1 MNGYFVGRPKNW
13 KDYYELAAKQC
24 AEILGATDNPHELDP
39 SYENIWSTVN
49 HLEYNKYNENLFEVA
64 FGEGQN
70 GDVGAT
76 MGYNLN
82 RGVFNTT
89 QGMGGAGYAATTAYY
104 FYSFDPADTRRDVT
118 CVFQEYI
125 NENGKNKEVIR
136 CNPLGVACGKWRWYW
151 MTDNY
156 MKVRFRS

>member
-70 GDVGAT
+70 GDVGP
-76 MGYNLN
+76 
-82 RGVFNTT
+82 RWDTT
-89 QGMGGAGYAATTAYY
+89 
-104 FYSFDPADTRRDVT
+104 
-118 CVFQEYI
+118 
-125 NENGKNKEVIR
+125 
-136 CNPLGVACGKWRWYW
+136 
-151 MTDNY
+151 
-156 MKVRFRS
+156 

>member
-1 MNGYFVGRPKNW
+1 M
-13 KDYYELAAKQC
+13 
-24 AEILGATDNPHELDP
+24 GATDNPHELDP

-104 FYSFDPADTRRDVT
+104 FYSFDPADTRQDVT

-125 NENGKNKEVIR
+125 NENGKIRKLFAVIH
-136 CNPLGVACGKWRWYW
+136 
-151 MTDNY
+151 
-156 MKVRFRS
+156 

>member
-89 QGMGGAGYAATTAYY
+89 QGMGGQDMRLLLLTIFIHLIRQTPVGMLL
-104 FYSFDPADTRRDVT
+104 
-118 CVFQEYI
+118 VFSRNISMRME
-125 NENGKNKEVIR
+125 K
-136 CNPLGVACGKWRWYW
+136 
-151 MTDNY
+151 
-156 MKVRFRS
+156 

>member
-70 GDVGAT
+70 GDMGAT

-82 RGVFNTT
+82 RGVVLIPPKVWEG
-89 QGMGGAGYAATTAYY
+89 QDMGYY
-104 FYSFDPADTRRDVT
+104 CLLFLF
-118 CVFQEYI
+118 I
-125 NENGKNKEVIR
+125 
-136 CNPLGVACGKWRWYW
+136 
-151 MTDNY
+151 
-156 MKVRFRS
+156 

>member
-1 MNGYFVGRPKNW
+1 M
-13 KDYYELAAKQC
+13 
-24 AEILGATDNPHELDP
+24 GATDNPHELDP

-104 FYSFDPADTRRDVT
+104 FIHLIRQTPVGMLL
-118 CVFQEYI
+118 VFSRNISMRME
-125 NENGKNKEVIR
+125 K
-136 CNPLGVACGKWRWYW
+136 
-151 MTDNY
+151 
-156 MKVRFRS
+156 